1 MHDASRQTL
10 QESPVSQHS
19 PPRKPAAVFIFFTLL
34 LDVLGFGLLIP
45 VAPSLM
51 ASLLVDPAT
60 GLKGMPVEAAAP
72 YVGWLQAT
80 FYACMFLFAPLLG
93 ALSDRFGRRPVILFS
108 LFGSGLD
115 YLAMA
120 LAPTIGWLFV
130 TRIVNGIT
138 GASFGVASAYIA
150 DVTPPE
156 KRHKAYGMI
165 GAAFGIGF
173 VLGPLLGG
181 LLGSIDIRYPFYAAA
196 ALTLCN
202 WLYGL
207 LILPESLPPDR
218 RSTFSLAKANPI
230 GMLPMLAKY
239 PVILWLAGALFLLNL
254 AQFGLH
260 ATWAVYTEH
269 RYGWNEMKVGWS
281 LFAVGIG
288 AAIVQGGLARRLIPR
303 LGLRASLLIGIALGC
318 LAYAGYGMAT
328 QGWMIYAIVL
338 FASLGGI
345 SQPAGQS
352 IVSQTASPTE
362 QGAVQG
368 ALQSLNSVAGIFGPL
383 IGSHLLDQ
391 SLRGQL
397 ATPLGP
403 GLHFFV
409 CAVFAV
415 GGLVLAS
422 IATRGMRKGDTAG
435 PQAA

>member
-1 MHDASRQTL
+1 MQQRQ
-10 QESPVSQHS
+10 
-19 PPRKPAAVFIFFTLL
+19 PAAIFIFITLL

-51 ASLLVDPAT
+51 ASLLVDPVT
-60 GLKGMPVEAAAP
+60 GVKGMDVEAATP

-130 TRIVNGIT
+130 TRVVNGIT

-150 DVTPPE
+150 DVTKPE
-156 KRHKAYGMI
+156 ERHKAYGMI

-181 LLGSIDIRYPFYAAA
+181 WLGSIDIHYPFYAAA
-196 ALTLCN
+196 ALTLAN
-202 WLYGL
+202 WLYGFFV
-207 LILPESLPPDR
+207 LPESLPPER
-218 RSTFSLAKANPI
+218 RKTFSLASANPV

-239 PVILWLAGALFLLNL
+239 PVIMWLAGSLFLLNL

-269 RYGWNEMKVGWS
+269 RYGWSERMVGVS
-281 LFAVGIG
+281 LFVVGIG
-288 AAIVQGGLARRLIPR
+288 AAIVQGGLARRLIPA
-303 LGLRASLLIGIALGC
+303 LGLRTSLLIGIALGC
-318 LAYAGYGMAT
+318 AAYAAYGLAT
-328 QGWMIYAIVL
+328 EGWMIFTIVAI
-338 FASLGGI
+338 ASFGGI
-345 SQPAGQS
+345 AQPAGQS

-362 QGAVQG
+362 QGSVQG
-368 ALQSLNSVAGIFGPL
+368 ALQSLNSVAGIFGPIL
-383 IGSHLLDQ
+383 GSQILDGVI
-391 SLRGQL
+391 RNKF
-397 ATPLGP
+397 PNLGL
-403 GLHFFV
+403 GTHFYV

-415 GGLVLAS
+415 GGLILAA
-422 IATRGMRKGDTAG
+422 IATRGMSKASTEG
-435 PQAA
+435 PRAV

>member
-1 MHDASRQTL
+1 MQ
-10 QESPVSQHS
+10 Q
-19 PPRKPAAVFIFFTLL
+19 RKPAAVFIFFTLL

-60 GLKGMPVEAAAP
+60 GVKGMPVEAAAP

-93 ALSDRFGRRPVILFS
+93 ALSDRFGRRPVILFA

-130 TRIVNGIT
+130 TRVINGIT

-150 DVTPPE
+150 DVTAPE
-156 KRHKAYGMI
+156 ERHKGYGLI

-181 LLGSIDIRYPFYAAA
+181 ILGSIDIHYPFYAAA

-202 WLYGL
+202 WLYGYFV
-207 LILPESLPPDR
+207 LPESLPRER
-218 RSTFSLAKANPI
+218 RSEFRLAKANPI
-230 GMLPMLAKY
+230 GMMPMLARY
-239 PVILWLAGALFLLNL
+239 PVIMWLAGSLFLLNL

-269 RYGWNEMKVGWS
+269 RYHWDELKVGWS
-281 LFAVGIG
+281 LFAVGMG
-288 AAIVQGGLARRLIPR
+288 AALVQGGLARRLIPK
-303 LGLRASLLIGIALGC
+303 LGLRLSLLLGIGLGC
-318 LAYAGYGMAT
+318 LAYAGYGLAT
-328 QGWMIYAIVL
+328 EGWMIYAIVT

-352 IVSQTASPTE
+352 IVSQTALPTE

-368 ALQSLNSVAGIFGPL
+368 ALQSLNSIAGILGPL
-383 IGSHLLDQ
+383 IGSQLLDR
-391 SLRGQL
+391 SIRGEIV
-397 ATPLGP
+397 TPLGP

-409 CAVFAV
+409 CATFAV
-415 GGLVLAS
+415 GGLLLAVM
-422 IATRGMRKGDTAG
+422 ATRGMRKGDAAG
-435 PQAA
+435 PQAT

>member
-1 MHDASRQTL
+1 MQQRQ
-10 QESPVSQHS
+10 
-19 PPRKPAAVFIFFTLL
+19 PAAIFIFITLL

-51 ASLLVDPAT
+51 ASLLVDPVT
-60 GLKGMPVEAAAP
+60 GVKGMDVEAATP

-130 TRIVNGIT
+130 TRVVNGIT

-150 DVTPPE
+150 DVTRPE
-156 KRHKAYGMI
+156 ERHKAYGMI

-181 LLGSIDIRYPFYAAA
+181 WLGSIDIHYPFYAAA
-196 ALTLCN
+196 VLTLAN
-202 WLYGL
+202 WLYGFFV
-207 LILPESLPPDR
+207 LPESLPRER
-218 RSTFSLAKANPI
+218 RKAFSLASANPV
-230 GMLPMLAKY
+230 GMIPMLAKY
-239 PVILWLAGALFLLNL
+239 PVIMWLAGSLFLLNL

-269 RYGWNEMKVGWS
+269 RYGWSERMVGFS
-281 LFAVGIG
+281 LFVVGIG
-288 AAIVQGGLARRLIPR
+288 AAIVQGGLARRLIPAF
-303 LGLRASLLIGIALGC
+303 GLRTSLLIGIALGC
-318 LAYAGYGMAT
+318 AAYAAYGLAT
-328 QGWMIYAIVL
+328 EGWMIFTIVAI
-338 FASLGGI
+338 ASFGGI
-345 SQPAGQS
+345 AQPAGQS

-362 QGAVQG
+362 QGSVQG
-368 ALQSLNSVAGIFGPL
+368 ALQSLNSVAGIFGPIL
-383 IGSHLLDQ
+383 GSQLLDGVI
-391 SLRGQL
+391 RNKF
-397 ATPLGP
+397 PNLGL
-403 GLHFFV
+403 GTHFYV

-415 GGLVLAS
+415 GGLILAA
-422 IATRGMRKGDTAG
+422 IATRGMSKTSTEG
-435 PQAA
+435 PRAV